1 MGLNRFMRAMMVVF
15 ITANCITINPDIIFA
30 ATDSEDSSLNT
41 DEWEEEKTEEQPS
54 EVNTGPRYE
63 TAREVSSRDIEELE
77 KSNKVKNTNKA
88 DLIAMLKAKAEK
100 GPNINNNNSE
110 QSENVAINEEASGSD
125 RPAIQVERRHPGLPS
140 DSAAEIKKRRKAIA
154 SSDSELESLTY
165 PDKPTKATKKKVA
178 KASVTDTSESDLDSS
193 MQSAD
198 ESTPQP
204 LKANQQPFF
213 PKVFK
218 KIKDAG
224 KWVRDKIDENPEVKK
239 AIVDKSA
246 GLIDQL
252 LTKKKN
258 EEVNASDFPPPPTD
272 EELRLALPET
282 PMLLGFNAPA
292 TSEPSSFEFPPP
304 PTDEELRLALPETPM
319 LLGFN
324 APATSEPSSFEFP
337 PPPTD
342 EELRLALPETPMLLG
357 FNAPATSEPSSFE
370 FPPPPTEDEL
380 EIMRE
385 TAPSL
390 DSSFTSGDLASLRSA
405 INRHSQNFSDFPPMP
420 TEEELNGRGGIPTS
434 EEFSSLNSGDFTDDE
449 NSETTEEE
457 IDRLADL
464 RDRGTGKH
472 SRNAGF
478 LPLNPFTSSPVP
490 SLTPKVPKIS
500 APALITDITKKA
512 PFKNPP
518 QPLNVFN
525 KKTTT
530 KTAPKKI
537 TPVNTA
543 PKLAALPITKAQE
556 TELGE
561 NKAPFIEKQA
571 ETNNRPIDMPSLP
584 VIQKEV
590 TERNKEEMKPQTEEK
605 VVGESE
611 PANNVNGKK
620 RSAGIEEGK
629 LIAKSAEDEKAKEEP
644 VNHTTLILA
653 MLAIG
658 VFSLG
663 AVIKI
668 IQLRKNS

>member
-63 TAREVSSRDIEELE
+63 TAREVSSRDIKELE
-77 KSNKVKNTNKA
+77 KSNKVRNTNKA
-88 DLIAMLKAKAEK
+88 DLIAMLKEKAEK

-110 QSENVAINEEASGSD
+110 QTENAAINEEASGAD

-165 PDKPTKATKKKVA
+165 PDKPTKVNKKKVA
-178 KASVTDTSESDLDSS
+178 KESVADASESDLDSS

-198 ESTPQP
+198 ESSPQP

-252 LTKKKN
+252 LTKKKS

-282 PMLLGFNAPA
+282 PMLLGFNAPT

-324 APATSEPSSFEFP
+324 AP
-337 PPPTD
+337 
-342 EELRLALPETPMLLG
+342 TP
-357 FNAPATSEPSSFE
+357 SEPSSFE

-380 EIMRE
+380 EIIRE
-385 TAPSL
+385 TASSL
-390 DSSFTSGDLASLRSA
+390 DSSFTRGDLASLRNA
-405 INRHSQNFSDFPPMP
+405 INRHSQNFSDFPPIP
-420 TEEELNGRGGIPTS
+420 TEEELNGGGDRPTS
-434 EEFSSLNSGDFTDDE
+434 EGFSSMNSGDFTDDE
-449 NSETTEEE
+449 NSETTEAE

-478 LPLNPFTSSPVP
+478 LPLNPFISSPVP

-500 APALITDITKKA
+500 APALISDITKKA
-512 PFKNPP
+512 PFKNPS

-530 KTAPKKI
+530 KTVTKKP
-537 TPVNTA
+537 TPVKTA
-543 PKLAALPITKAQE
+543 PKLAELPATKPQE
-556 TELGE
+556 TVLRE
-561 NKAPFIEKQA
+561 NKTPFIEKQA
-571 ETNNRPIDMPSLP
+571 ETNKQSINMPSLP
-584 VIQKEV
+584 VIQKEA
-590 TERNKEEMKPQTEEK
+590 TESDKEEMKPQTEEK
-605 VVGESE
+605 MLEESE
-611 PANNVNGKK
+611 SANNANGKN

-644 VNHTTLILA
+644 GNHTTLILA

-663 AVIKI
+663 AFIKI
-668 IQLRKNS
+668 IQLRKNN

>member
-63 TAREVSSRDIEELE
+63 TAREVSSRDIKELE
-77 KSNKVKNTNKA
+77 KSNKVRNTNKA
-88 DLIAMLKAKAEK
+88 DLIAMLKEKAEK
-100 GPNINNNNSE
+100 GPNNNNNNGE
-110 QSENVAINEEASGSD
+110 QTGNVAINEEASGVD
-125 RPAIQVERRHPGLPS
+125 RPTLQVERRHPGLPS

-165 PDKPTKATKKKVA
+165 LDKPTKANKKKVA
-178 KASVTDTSESDLDSS
+178 KESVADASESDLDSS

-198 ESTPQP
+198 ESSPQP

-258 EEVNASDFPPPPTD
+258 EEVNASDFPPLPTD

-282 PMLLGFNAPA
+282 PMLLGFNAP
-292 TSEPSSFEFPPP
+292 T
-304 PTDEELRLALPETPM
+304 
-319 LLGFN
+319 
-324 APATSEPSSFEFP
+324 TSEPSSFEFP

-405 INRHSQNFSDFPPMP
+405 INRHSENFSDFPPIP
-420 TEEELNGRGGIPTS
+420 TEEELNGRGGRPTS

-478 LPLNPFTSSPVP
+478 LPLNPFISSPVP

-500 APALITDITKKA
+500 APALISDITKKA
-512 PFKNPP
+512 PFKNPS

-530 KTAPKKI
+530 KTVTKKP
-537 TPVNTA
+537 TPVKTA
-543 PKLAALPITKAQE
+543 PKLAELPATKPQE
-556 TELGE
+556 TVLRE
-561 NKAPFIEKQA
+561 NKTPFIEKQA
-571 ETNNRPIDMPSLP
+571 ETNKQSINMPSLP
-584 VIQKEV
+584 VIQKEA
-590 TERNKEEMKPQTEEK
+590 TESDKEEMKPQTEEK
-605 VVGESE
+605 MVEESE
-611 PANNVNGKK
+611 SANNANGKN

-644 VNHTTLILA
+644 GNHTTLILA

-663 AVIKI
+663 AFIKI
-668 IQLRKNS
+668 IQLRKNN

>member
-1 MGLNRFMRAMMVVF
+1 MRAMMVVF

-30 ATDSEDSSLNT
+30 MTDSEDSSLNT

-88 DLIAMLKAKAEK
+88 DLIAMLQAKAEK

-110 QSENVAINEEASGSD
+110 QTENVAVNEGVSGAE
-125 RPAIQVERRHPGLPS
+125 RPAIQVERRHPGLSS

-165 PDKPTKATKKKVA
+165 LDKPTKANKKKVA
-178 KASVTDTSESDLDSS
+178 KESVADASESDLDSS

-198 ESTPQP
+198 ESSPQP

-252 LTKKKN
+252 LTKKKK

-282 PMLLGFNAPA
+282 PMLLGFNA
-292 TSEPSSFEFPPP
+292 
-304 PTDEELRLALPETPM
+304 TD
-319 LLGFN
+319 
-324 APATSEPSSFEFP
+324 
-337 PPPTD
+337 
-342 EELRLALPETPMLLG
+342 
-357 FNAPATSEPSSFE
+357 TSEPSSFE

-405 INRHSQNFSDFPPMP
+405 INRHSENFSDFPPIP
-420 TEEELNGRGGIPTS
+420 TEEELNGRGGRPTS

-490 SLTPKVPKIS
+490 SLSPKVSKKS
-500 APALITDITKKA
+500 APALISDTTKKA

-518 QPLNVFN
+518 EPLNVFN

-530 KTAPKKI
+530 KTAPQKI

-556 TELGE
+556 TALGE

-571 ETNNRPIDMPSLP
+571 ETNNRPIDMPNLP

-605 VVGESE
+605 MVGESE

-644 VNHTTLILA
+644 ANHTTLILA
-653 MLAIG
+653 MLAMG

-663 AVIKI
+663 AFIKI

>member
-1 MGLNRFMRAMMVVF
+1 MRAMMVVF

-110 QSENVAINEEASGSD
+110 QSDNVAINEEASGSD

-337 PPPTD
+337 PPPT
-342 EELRLALPETPMLLG
+342 
-357 FNAPATSEPSSFE
+357 
-370 FPPPPTEDEL
+370 EDEL

-405 INRHSQNFSDFPPMP
+405 INRHSQNFSDFPPIP

-590 TERNKEEMKPQTEEK
+590 TERNKEEMKPQTEGK

>member
-304 PTDEELRLALPETPM
+304 PT
-319 LLGFN
+319 
-324 APATSEPSSFEFP
+324 
-337 PPPTD
+337 
-342 EELRLALPETPMLLG
+342 
-357 FNAPATSEPSSFE
+357 
-370 FPPPPTEDEL
+370 EDEL

-420 TEEELNGRGGIPTS
+420 TEEELNERGGIPTS

-490 SLTPKVPKIS
+490 SLSPKVSKIS
-500 APALITDITKKA
+500 APALITDVTKKA

>member
-100 GPNINNNNSE
+100 GRNINNNNSE

-304 PTDEELRLALPETPM
+304 PT
-319 LLGFN
+319 
-324 APATSEPSSFEFP
+324 
-337 PPPTD
+337 
-342 EELRLALPETPMLLG
+342 
-357 FNAPATSEPSSFE
+357 
-370 FPPPPTEDEL
+370 EDEL

-457 IDRLADL
+457 IDRLTDL

-490 SLTPKVPKIS
+490 SLTPKVSKIS
-500 APALITDITKKA
+500 APALITDVTKKA

>member
-30 ATDSEDSSLNT
+30 ATDSEDSGLNT

-110 QSENVAINEEASGSD
+110 QSDNVAINEEASGSD

-304 PTDEELRLALPETPM
+304 PT
-319 LLGFN
+319 
-324 APATSEPSSFEFP
+324 
-337 PPPTD
+337 
-342 EELRLALPETPMLLG
+342 
-357 FNAPATSEPSSFE
+357 
-370 FPPPPTEDEL
+370 EDEL

-405 INRHSQNFSDFPPMP
+405 INRHSQNFSDFPPIP

-500 APALITDITKKA
+500 APALITGITKKA

-556 TELGE
+556 TALGE

-590 TERNKEEMKPQTEEK
+590 TERNKEEMKPQTEGK

-668 IQLRKNS
+668 IQLGKNS

>member
-110 QSENVAINEEASGSD
+110 QTENVAINEEASGAD

-165 PDKPTKATKKKVA
+165 LDKPTKANKKKVA
-178 KASVTDTSESDLDSS
+178 KESVADASESDLDSS

-258 EEVNASDFPPPPTD
+258 EEVNASDFPPP
-272 EELRLALPET
+272 
-282 PMLLGFNAPA
+282 
-292 TSEPSSFEFPPP
+292 S
-304 PTDEELRLALPETPM
+304 TDEELRLALPETPM

-380 EIMRE
+380 EIMRG

-405 INRHSQNFSDFPPMP
+405 INRHSENFSDFPPIP
-420 TEEELNGRGGIPTS
+420 TEEELNGRGGRPTS

-490 SLTPKVPKIS
+490 SLSPKVSKIS
-500 APALITDITKKA
+500 APALISDITKKA

-530 KTAPKKI
+530 KTASKKI
-537 TPVNTA
+537 TPVNTS
-543 PKLAALPITKAQE
+543 PKLAALPIMKAQE
-556 TELGE
+556 TALGE

-571 ETNNRPIDMPSLP
+571 EPNNQSIDMPSLP

-605 VVGESE
+605 MVGESE

-644 VNHTTLILA
+644 ANHTTLILA
-653 MLAIG
+653 MLAMG

-663 AVIKI
+663 AFIKI

>member
-337 PPPTD
+337 PPPT
-342 EELRLALPETPMLLG
+342 
-357 FNAPATSEPSSFE
+357 
-370 FPPPPTEDEL
+370 EDEL

-405 INRHSQNFSDFPPMP
+405 INRHSQNFSDFPPIP

-490 SLTPKVPKIS
+490 SLTSKVPKIS

-590 TERNKEEMKPQTEEK
+590 TERNKEEMKPQTEGK

-653 MLAIG
+653 MFAIG

>member
-1 MGLNRFMRAMMVVF
+1 MRAMMVVF

-63 TAREVSSRDIEELE
+63 TAREVSSRDIKELE
-77 KSNKVKNTNKA
+77 KSNKVRNTNKA
-88 DLIAMLKAKAEK
+88 DLIAMLKEKAEK
-100 GPNINNNNSE
+100 GPNNNNNNGE
-110 QSENVAINEEASGSD
+110 QTGNVAINEEASGVD
-125 RPAIQVERRHPGLPS
+125 RPTLQVERRHPGLSS

-165 PDKPTKATKKKVA
+165 PDKPTKANKRKVA
-178 KASVTDTSESDLDSS
+178 KESVVDASESDLDSS

-204 LKANQQPFF
+204 LKANQKPFF

-252 LTKKKN
+252 LTKKKS

-282 PMLLGFNAPA
+282 PMLLGFNAP
-292 TSEPSSFEFPPP
+292 
-304 PTDEELRLALPETPM
+304 TP
-319 LLGFN
+319 
-324 APATSEPSSFEFP
+324 SEPSSFEFP

-405 INRHSQNFSDFPPMP
+405 INRHSENFSDFPPIP
-420 TEEELNGRGGIPTS
+420 TEEELNGRGGRPTS

-490 SLTPKVPKIS
+490 SLSPKVSKIS
-500 APALITDITKKA
+500 APALISDITKKT
-512 PFKNPP
+512 PFKNPS

-530 KTAPKKI
+530 KTVTKKP
-537 TPVNTA
+537 TPVKTA
-543 PKLAALPITKAQE
+543 PKLAELPATKPQE
-556 TELGE
+556 TVLRE
-561 NKAPFIEKQA
+561 NKTPFIEKQA
-571 ETNNRPIDMPSLP
+571 ETNKQSINMPSLP
-584 VIQKEV
+584 VIQKEA
-590 TERNKEEMKPQTEEK
+590 TESDKEEMKPQTEEK
-605 VVGESE
+605 MVEESE
-611 PANNVNGKK
+611 SANNANGKN

-629 LIAKSAEDEKAKEEP
+629 LIAKSAEDEKAKEESG
-644 VNHTTLILA
+644 NHTTLILA

-663 AVIKI
+663 AFIKI
-668 IQLRKNS
+668 IQLRKNN

>member
-77 KSNKVKNTNKA
+77 KPNKVKNTNKA

-110 QSENVAINEEASGSD
+110 QSDNVAINEEASGSD

-304 PTDEELRLALPETPM
+304 PT
-319 LLGFN
+319 
-324 APATSEPSSFEFP
+324 
-337 PPPTD
+337 
-342 EELRLALPETPMLLG
+342 
-357 FNAPATSEPSSFE
+357 
-370 FPPPPTEDEL
+370 EDEL

-405 INRHSQNFSDFPPMP
+405 INRHSQNFSDFPLMP

-490 SLTPKVPKIS
+490 SLSPKVSKIS

-556 TELGE
+556 TALGE

>member
-41 DEWEEEKTEEQPS
+41 DEWEEEKTEEQTS

-110 QSENVAINEEASGSD
+110 QTENAAINEEASGAD

-165 PDKPTKATKKKVA
+165 LDKPTKANKKKVA
-178 KASVTDTSESDLDSS
+178 KESVADASESDLDSS

-198 ESTPQP
+198 ESSPQP

-304 PTDEELRLALPETPM
+304 PT
-319 LLGFN
+319 
-324 APATSEPSSFEFP
+324 
-337 PPPTD
+337 
-342 EELRLALPETPMLLG
+342 
-357 FNAPATSEPSSFE
+357 
-370 FPPPPTEDEL
+370 EDEL
-380 EIMRE
+380 EIMRG

-405 INRHSQNFSDFPPMP
+405 INRHSENFSDFPPIP

-490 SLTPKVPKIS
+490 SLSPKVSKIS
-500 APALITDITKKA
+500 APALINDITKKA

-525 KKTTT
+525 KKTAT
-530 KTAPKKI
+530 KTASKKI
-537 TPVNTA
+537 TPVNTS

-556 TELGE
+556 TALGE
-561 NKAPFIEKQA
+561 NKAPFREKQA
-571 ETNNRPIDMPSLP
+571 EPNNQPIDMPSLP

-605 VVGESE
+605 MVGESE

-644 VNHTTLILA
+644 ANHTTLILA
-653 MLAIG
+653 MLAMG

-663 AVIKI
+663 AFIKI

>member
-304 PTDEELRLALPETPM
+304 PT
-319 LLGFN
+319 
-324 APATSEPSSFEFP
+324 
-337 PPPTD
+337 
-342 EELRLALPETPMLLG
+342 
-357 FNAPATSEPSSFE
+357 
-370 FPPPPTEDEL
+370 EDEL

-405 INRHSQNFSDFPPMP
+405 INRHSQNFSDFPPIP

-561 NKAPFIEKQA
+561 NKAPFMEKQA

-590 TERNKEEMKPQTEEK
+590 TERNKEEMKPQTEGK

-653 MLAIG
+653 MFAIG

>member
-63 TAREVSSRDIEELE
+63 TAREVSSRDIKELE
-77 KSNKVKNTNKA
+77 KSNKVRNTNKA
-88 DLIAMLKAKAEK
+88 DLIAMLKEKAEK

-110 QSENVAINEEASGSD
+110 QTENAAINEEASGAD

-165 PDKPTKATKKKVA
+165 PDKPTKVNKKKVA
-178 KASVTDTSESDLDSS
+178 KESVADASESDLDSS

-204 LKANQQPFF
+204 LKANQKPFF

-304 PTDEELRLALPETPM
+304 PT
-319 LLGFN
+319 
-324 APATSEPSSFEFP
+324 
-337 PPPTD
+337 
-342 EELRLALPETPMLLG
+342 
-357 FNAPATSEPSSFE
+357 
-370 FPPPPTEDEL
+370 EDEL

-405 INRHSQNFSDFPPMP
+405 INRHSENFSDFPPIP
-420 TEEELNGRGGIPTS
+420 TEEELNGRGGRPTS

-490 SLTPKVPKIS
+490 SLSPKVSKIS
-500 APALITDITKKA
+500 APALISDITKKT
-512 PFKNPP
+512 PFKNPS

-530 KTAPKKI
+530 KTVTKKP
-537 TPVNTA
+537 TPVKTA
-543 PKLAALPITKAQE
+543 PKLAELPATKPQE
-556 TELGE
+556 TVLRE
-561 NKAPFIEKQA
+561 NKTPFIEKQA
-571 ETNNRPIDMPSLP
+571 ETNKQSINMPSLP
-584 VIQKEV
+584 VIQKEA
-590 TERNKEEMKPQTEEK
+590 TESDKEEMKPQTEEK
-605 VVGESE
+605 MVEESE
-611 PANNVNGKK
+611 SANNANGKN

-644 VNHTTLILA
+644 GNHTTLILA

-663 AVIKI
+663 AFIKI
-668 IQLRKNS
+668 IQLRKNN

>member
-1 MGLNRFMRAMMVVF
+1 MRAMMVVF

-258 EEVNASDFPPPPTD
+258 EEVNAS
-272 EELRLALPET
+272 
-282 PMLLGFNAPA
+282 G
-292 TSEPSSFEFPPP
+292 
-304 PTDEELRLALPETPM
+304 
-319 LLGFN
+319 
-324 APATSEPSSFEFP
+324 FP

-405 INRHSQNFSDFPPMP
+405 INRHSQKFSDFPPIP

-590 TERNKEEMKPQTEEK
+590 TERNKEEMKPQTEGK

>member
-1 MGLNRFMRAMMVVF
+1 MRAMMVVF

-304 PTDEELRLALPETPM
+304 PT
-319 LLGFN
+319 
-324 APATSEPSSFEFP
+324 
-337 PPPTD
+337 
-342 EELRLALPETPMLLG
+342 
-357 FNAPATSEPSSFE
+357 
-370 FPPPPTEDEL
+370 EDEL

-405 INRHSQNFSDFPPMP
+405 INRHSQNFTDFPPMP

-490 SLTPKVPKIS
+490 SLSPKVSKIS

-556 TELGE
+556 TALGE

-590 TERNKEEMKPQTEEK
+590 TERNKEEMKSQTEEK

>member
-304 PTDEELRLALPETPM
+304 PT
-319 LLGFN
+319 
-324 APATSEPSSFEFP
+324 
-337 PPPTD
+337 
-342 EELRLALPETPMLLG
+342 
-357 FNAPATSEPSSFE
+357 
-370 FPPPPTEDEL
+370 EDEL

-405 INRHSQNFSDFPPMP
+405 INRHSQNFSDFPPIP

-571 ETNNRPIDMPSLP
+571 ETNNLPIDMPSLP

-653 MLAIG
+653 MFAIG

>member
-41 DEWEEEKTEEQPS
+41 DEWEEEKMEEQPS

-110 QSENVAINEEASGSD
+110 QTENAAINEEASGAD

-165 PDKPTKATKKKVA
+165 LDKPTKANKKKVA

-252 LTKKKN
+252 LTKKKK

-324 APATSEPSSFEFP
+324 APATP
-337 PPPTD
+337 
-342 EELRLALPETPMLLG
+342 
-357 FNAPATSEPSSFE
+357 EPSSFE

-380 EIMRE
+380 EIMRG

-405 INRHSQNFSDFPPMP
+405 INRHSENFSDFPPIP
-420 TEEELNGRGGIPTS
+420 TEEELNGRGGRPTS

-490 SLTPKVPKIS
+490 SLSPKVSKIS
-500 APALITDITKKA
+500 APALISDITKKA

-530 KTAPKKI
+530 KTASKKI
-537 TPVNTA
+537 TPVNTS
-543 PKLAALPITKAQE
+543 PKLAALPIMKAQE
-556 TELGE
+556 TALGE

-571 ETNNRPIDMPSLP
+571 EPNNQPIDMPSLP

-605 VVGESE
+605 MVGESE

-644 VNHTTLILA
+644 ANHTTLILA
-653 MLAIG
+653 MLAMG

-663 AVIKI
+663 AFIKI

>member
-63 TAREVSSRDIEELE
+63 TAREVSSRDIKELE
-77 KSNKVKNTNKA
+77 KSNKVRNTNKA
-88 DLIAMLKAKAEK
+88 DLIAMLKEKAEK
-100 GPNINNNNSE
+100 GPNNNNNNGE
-110 QSENVAINEEASGSD
+110 QTGNVAINEEASGVD
-125 RPAIQVERRHPGLPS
+125 RPTLQVERRHPGLSS

-165 PDKPTKATKKKVA
+165 PDKPTKANKRKVA
-178 KASVTDTSESDLDSS
+178 KESVVDASESDLDSS

-204 LKANQQPFF
+204 LKANQKPFF

-258 EEVNASDFPPPPTD
+258 EEVNASDFPP
-272 EELRLALPET
+272 L
-282 PMLLGFNAPA
+282 
-292 TSEPSSFEFPPP
+292 

-405 INRHSQNFSDFPPMP
+405 INRHSENFSDFPPIP
-420 TEEELNGRGGIPTS
+420 TEGELNGGGDRPTS
-434 EEFSSLNSGDFTDDE
+434 EGFSSMNSGDFTDDE

-478 LPLNPFTSSPVP
+478 LPLNPFISSPVP

-500 APALITDITKKA
+500 APALISDITKKA
-512 PFKNPP
+512 PFKNPS

-530 KTAPKKI
+530 KTVTKKP
-537 TPVNTA
+537 TPVKTA
-543 PKLAALPITKAQE
+543 PKLAELPATKPQE
-556 TELGE
+556 TVLRE
-561 NKAPFIEKQA
+561 NKTPFIEKQA
-571 ETNNRPIDMPSLP
+571 ETNKQSINMPSLP
-584 VIQKEV
+584 VIQKEA
-590 TERNKEEMKPQTEEK
+590 TESDKEEMKPQTEEK
-605 VVGESE
+605 MVEESE
-611 PANNVNGKK
+611 SANNANGKN

-644 VNHTTLILA
+644 GNHTTLILA

-663 AVIKI
+663 AFIKI
-668 IQLRKNS
+668 IQLRKNN

>member
-1 MGLNRFMRAMMVVF
+1 MRAMMVVF
-15 ITANCITINPDIIFA
+15 IIANCITINPDIIFA

-304 PTDEELRLALPETPM
+304 PT
-319 LLGFN
+319 
-324 APATSEPSSFEFP
+324 
-337 PPPTD
+337 
-342 EELRLALPETPMLLG
+342 
-357 FNAPATSEPSSFE
+357 
-370 FPPPPTEDEL
+370 EDEL

-490 SLTPKVPKIS
+490 SLSPKVSKIS
-500 APALITDITKKA
+500 APALITDVTKKA

>member
-110 QSENVAINEEASGSD
+110 QTENAAINEEASGAD

-165 PDKPTKATKKKVA
+165 LDKPTKANKKKVA
-178 KASVTDTSESDLDSS
+178 KESVADASESDLDSS

-198 ESTPQP
+198 ESSPQP

-252 LTKKKN
+252 LTKKKK

-304 PTDEELRLALPETPM
+304 PTYEELRLALPETPM

-324 APATSEPSSFEFP
+324 APATPEPSSFEFP
-337 PPPTD
+337 
-342 EELRLALPETPMLLG
+342 L
-357 FNAPATSEPSSFE
+357 
-370 FPPPPTEDEL
+370 PPTEDEL
-380 EIMRE
+380 EIMRG

-405 INRHSQNFSDFPPMP
+405 INRHSENSSDFPPIP
-420 TEEELNGRGGIPTS
+420 TEEELNGRGGRPTS

-490 SLTPKVPKIS
+490 SLSPKVSKIS
-500 APALITDITKKA
+500 APALISDITKKA

-530 KTAPKKI
+530 KTASKKI
-537 TPVNTA
+537 TPVNTS
-543 PKLAALPITKAQE
+543 PKLAALPIMKAQE
-556 TELGE
+556 TALGE

-571 ETNNRPIDMPSLP
+571 EPNNQPIDMPSLP

-605 VVGESE
+605 MVGESE

-644 VNHTTLILA
+644 ANHTTLILA
-653 MLAIG
+653 MLAMG

-663 AVIKI
+663 AFIKI

>member
-41 DEWEEEKTEEQPS
+41 DEWEEEKIEEQPS

-110 QSENVAINEEASGSD
+110 QTENAAINEEASGAD
-125 RPAIQVERRHPGLPS
+125 RPAIQVERRHPGLSS

-165 PDKPTKATKKKVA
+165 PDKPTKANKKKVA
-178 KASVTDTSESDLDSS
+178 KESVADASESDLDSS

-198 ESTPQP
+198 ESSPQP

-239 AIVDKSA
+239 AIVDKGA

-258 EEVNASDFPPPPTD
+258 EEVNASDFP
-272 EELRLALPET
+272 A
-282 PMLLGFNAPA
+282 
-292 TSEPSSFEFPPP
+292 
-304 PTDEELRLALPETPM
+304 
-319 LLGFN
+319 
-324 APATSEPSSFEFP
+324 
-337 PPPTD
+337 PPTD

-405 INRHSQNFSDFPPMP
+405 INRHSENFSDFPPIP
-420 TEEELNGRGGIPTS
+420 TEEELNGRGGRPTS

-490 SLTPKVPKIS
+490 SLSPKVSKIS
-500 APALITDITKKA
+500 APALISDITKKA

-530 KTAPKKI
+530 KTASKKI
-537 TPVNTA
+537 TPVNTS

-556 TELGE
+556 TALGE

-571 ETNNRPIDMPSLP
+571 EPNNQRIDMPSLP

-590 TERNKEEMKPQTEEK
+590 TERNKEEMKPQTEK
-605 VVGESE
+605 KMIGESE

-644 VNHTTLILA
+644 ANHTTLILA
-653 MLAIG
+653 MLAMG

-663 AVIKI
+663 AFIKI

>member
-63 TAREVSSRDIEELE
+63 TAREVSSRDIKELE
-77 KSNKVKNTNKA
+77 KSNKVRNTNKA
-88 DLIAMLKAKAEK
+88 DLIAMLKEKAEK
-100 GPNINNNNSE
+100 GPNNNNNNGE
-110 QSENVAINEEASGSD
+110 QTGNVATNEEASGVD
-125 RPAIQVERRHPGLPS
+125 RPALQVERRHPGLSS

-165 PDKPTKATKKKVA
+165 PDKPTKANKRKVA
-178 KASVTDTSESDLDSS
+178 KESVVDASESDLDSS

-204 LKANQQPFF
+204 LKANQKPFF

-252 LTKKKN
+252 LTKKKS

-282 PMLLGFNAPA
+282 PMLLGFNAP
-292 TSEPSSFEFPPP
+292 T
-304 PTDEELRLALPETPM
+304 
-319 LLGFN
+319 
-324 APATSEPSSFEFP
+324 TSEPSSFEFP

-390 DSSFTSGDLASLRSA
+390 DSSFTSGDLAGLRSA
-405 INRHSQNFSDFPPMP
+405 INRHSENFSDFSPIP
-420 TEEELNGRGGIPTS
+420 TEEELNGRGGRPTS
-434 EEFSSLNSGDFTDDE
+434 EGFSSMNSGDFTDDE

-464 RDRGTGKH
+464 RDRGTGKY

-478 LPLNPFTSSPVP
+478 LPLNPFASSPVP
-490 SLTPKVPKIS
+490 SLSPKVSKIS
-500 APALITDITKKA
+500 APALISDITKKT
-512 PFKNPP
+512 PFKNPS

-530 KTAPKKI
+530 KTVTKKP
-537 TPVNTA
+537 TPVKTA
-543 PKLAALPITKAQE
+543 PKLAELPATKPQE
-556 TELGE
+556 TVLRE
-561 NKAPFIEKQA
+561 NKTPFIEKQA
-571 ETNNRPIDMPSLP
+571 ETNKQSINMPSLP
-584 VIQKEV
+584 VIQKEA
-590 TERNKEEMKPQTEEK
+590 TESDKEEMKPQTEEK
-605 VVGESE
+605 MVEESE
-611 PANNVNGKK
+611 SANNANGKN

-644 VNHTTLILA
+644 GNHTTLILA

-663 AVIKI
+663 AFIKI
-668 IQLRKNS
+668 IQLRKNN

>member
-1 MGLNRFMRAMMVVF
+1 MRAMMVVF

-304 PTDEELRLALPETPM
+304 PT
-319 LLGFN
+319 
-324 APATSEPSSFEFP
+324 
-337 PPPTD
+337 
-342 EELRLALPETPMLLG
+342 
-357 FNAPATSEPSSFE
+357 
-370 FPPPPTEDEL
+370 EDEL

-556 TELGE
+556 TELGK

>member
-110 QSENVAINEEASGSD
+110 QSDNVAINEEASGSD

-304 PTDEELRLALPETPM
+304 PT
-319 LLGFN
+319 
-324 APATSEPSSFEFP
+324 
-337 PPPTD
+337 
-342 EELRLALPETPMLLG
+342 
-357 FNAPATSEPSSFE
+357 
-370 FPPPPTEDEL
+370 EDEL

-405 INRHSQNFSDFPPMP
+405 INRHSQNFSDFPLMP

-490 SLTPKVPKIS
+490 SLSPKVSKIS
-500 APALITDITKKA
+500 APALITNITKKA

-556 TELGE
+556 TALGE

>member
-110 QSENVAINEEASGSD
+110 QTENAAINEEASGAD

-165 PDKPTKATKKKVA
+165 PDKPTKANKKKVA
-178 KASVTDTSESDLDSS
+178 KESVADASESDLDSS

-198 ESTPQP
+198 ESSPQP

-292 TSEPSSFEFPPP
+292 TP
-304 PTDEELRLALPETPM
+304 
-319 LLGFN
+319 
-324 APATSEPSSFEFP
+324 
-337 PPPTD
+337 
-342 EELRLALPETPMLLG
+342 
-357 FNAPATSEPSSFE
+357 EPSSFE

-380 EIMRE
+380 EIMRG

-405 INRHSQNFSDFPPMP
+405 INRHSENFSDFPPIP
-420 TEEELNGRGGIPTS
+420 TEEELNGRGGRPIS

-478 LPLNPFTSSPVP
+478 LPLNPFTSSPVS
-490 SLTPKVPKIS
+490 SLSPKVPKIS
-500 APALITDITKKA
+500 APALISDITKKV

-530 KTAPKKI
+530 KKVPQKI
-537 TPVNTA
+537 TLVNSA
-543 PKLAALPITKAQE
+543 PKLAALPIMKAQE
-556 TELGE
+556 TALGE

-571 ETNNRPIDMPSLP
+571 EPNNQPIDMPSLP

-590 TERNKEEMKPQTEEK
+590 TEKNKEEMKPQTEEK
-605 VVGESE
+605 MVGESE

-644 VNHTTLILA
+644 ANHTTLILA
-653 MLAIG
+653 MLAMG

-663 AVIKI
+663 AFIKI

>member
-15 ITANCITINPDIIFA
+15 ITANCITINPDIMFA

-304 PTDEELRLALPETPM
+304 PT
-319 LLGFN
+319 
-324 APATSEPSSFEFP
+324 
-337 PPPTD
+337 
-342 EELRLALPETPMLLG
+342 
-357 FNAPATSEPSSFE
+357 
-370 FPPPPTEDEL
+370 EDEL

-490 SLTPKVPKIS
+490 SLSPKVSKIS
-500 APALITDITKKA
+500 APALITDVTKKA

>member
-1 MGLNRFMRAMMVVF
+1 MRAMMVVF

-304 PTDEELRLALPETPM
+304 PT
-319 LLGFN
+319 
-324 APATSEPSSFEFP
+324 
-337 PPPTD
+337 
-342 EELRLALPETPMLLG
+342 
-357 FNAPATSEPSSFE
+357 
-370 FPPPPTEDEL
+370 EDEL

-420 TEEELNGRGGIPTS
+420 TEEELNERGGIPTS

-490 SLTPKVPKIS
+490 SLSPKVSKIS
-500 APALITDITKKA
+500 APALITDVTKKA

>member
-41 DEWEEEKTEEQPS
+41 DEWEEEKIEEQPS

-110 QSENVAINEEASGSD
+110 QTENAAINEEASGAD
-125 RPAIQVERRHPGLPS
+125 RPAIQVERRHPGLSS

-165 PDKPTKATKKKVA
+165 PDKPTKANKKKVA
-178 KASVTDTSESDLDSS
+178 KESVADASESDLDSS

-198 ESTPQP
+198 ESSPQP

-258 EEVNASDFPPPPTD
+258 EEVNASDFPPPSTD

-304 PTDEELRLALPETPM
+304 PTDEELRLALPETPK
-319 LLGFN
+319 
-324 APATSEPSSFEFP
+324 
-337 PPPTD
+337 
-342 EELRLALPETPMLLG
+342 LLG

-380 EIMRE
+380 EIMRG

-405 INRHSQNFSDFPPMP
+405 INRHSENFSNFPPIP
-420 TEEELNGRGGIPTS
+420 TEEELNGRGGRPTS

-490 SLTPKVPKIS
+490 SLSPKVSKIS
-500 APALITDITKKA
+500 APALISDITKKA

-530 KTAPKKI
+530 KTASKKI
-537 TPVNTA
+537 TPVNTS

-556 TELGE
+556 TALGE

-571 ETNNRPIDMPSLP
+571 EPNNQPIDMPSLP
-584 VIQKEV
+584 VIQKED

-605 VVGESE
+605 MVGESE

-644 VNHTTLILA
+644 ANHTTLILA
-653 MLAIG
+653 MLAMG

-663 AVIKI
+663 AFIKI

>member
-110 QSENVAINEEASGSD
+110 QSDNVAINEEASGSD

-304 PTDEELRLALPETPM
+304 PT
-319 LLGFN
+319 
-324 APATSEPSSFEFP
+324 
-337 PPPTD
+337 
-342 EELRLALPETPMLLG
+342 
-357 FNAPATSEPSSFE
+357 
-370 FPPPPTEDEL
+370 EDEL

-405 INRHSQNFSDFPPMP
+405 INRHSQNFSDFPLMP

-472 SRNAGF
+472 SRNAAF

-490 SLTPKVPKIS
+490 SLSPKVSKIS

-556 TELGE
+556 TALGE

>member
-110 QSENVAINEEASGSD
+110 QSDNVAINEEASGSD

-224 KWVRDKIDENPEVKK
+224 KWVRDKIDENPEVMK

-258 EEVNASDFPPPPTD
+258 EEVNASD
-272 EELRLALPET
+272 
-282 PMLLGFNAPA
+282 
-292 TSEPSSFEFPPP
+292 
-304 PTDEELRLALPETPM
+304 
-319 LLGFN
+319 
-324 APATSEPSSFEFP
+324 FP

-405 INRHSQNFSDFPPMP
+405 INRHSQNFSDFPPIP

-537 TPVNTA
+537 TPLNTA

-556 TELGE
+556 TALGE

-590 TERNKEEMKPQTEEK
+590 TERNKEEMKPQTEGK

>member
-1 MGLNRFMRAMMVVF
+1 MRAMMVVF

-100 GPNINNNNSE
+100 GPNNNNNNGE
-110 QSENVAINEEASGSD
+110 QTGNVAINEEASGVD
-125 RPAIQVERRHPGLPS
+125 RPTLQVERRHPGLSS

-165 PDKPTKATKKKVA
+165 LDKPTKANKKKVA
-178 KASVTDTSESDLDSS
+178 KESVADASESDLDSS

-198 ESTPQP
+198 ESSPQP

-258 EEVNASDFPPPPTD
+258 EEVNASDFPPLPTD
-272 EELRLALPET
+272 EELRLAL
-282 PMLLGFNAPA
+282 
-292 TSEPSSFEFPPP
+292 S
-304 PTDEELRLALPETPM
+304 ETPM

-380 EIMRE
+380 EIIRE
-385 TAPSL
+385 TASSL
-390 DSSFTSGDLASLRSA
+390 DSSFTRGDLASLRNA
-405 INRHSQNFSDFPPMP
+405 INRHSENFSDFPPIP
-420 TEEELNGRGGIPTS
+420 TEGELNGGGDRPTS
-434 EEFSSLNSGDFTDDE
+434 EGFSSMNSGDFTDDE

-490 SLTPKVPKIS
+490 SLSPKVSKIS
-500 APALITDITKKA
+500 APALISDITKKT
-512 PFKNPP
+512 PFKNPS

-525 KKTTT
+525 KETTT
-530 KTAPKKI
+530 KTVTKKP
-537 TPVNTA
+537 TPVKTA
-543 PKLAALPITKAQE
+543 PKLAELPATKPQE
-556 TELGE
+556 TVLRE
-561 NKAPFIEKQA
+561 NKTPFIEKQA
-571 ETNNRPIDMPSLP
+571 ETNKQSINMPSLP
-584 VIQKEV
+584 VIQKEA
-590 TERNKEEMKPQTEEK
+590 TESDKEEMKPQTEEK
-605 VVGESE
+605 MVEESE
-611 PANNVNGKK
+611 SANNANGKN

-644 VNHTTLILA
+644 GNHTTLILA

-663 AVIKI
+663 AFIKI
-668 IQLRKNS
+668 IQLRKNN

>member
-110 QSENVAINEEASGSD
+110 QSDNVAINEEASGSD

-304 PTDEELRLALPETPM
+304 PT
-319 LLGFN
+319 
-324 APATSEPSSFEFP
+324 
-337 PPPTD
+337 
-342 EELRLALPETPMLLG
+342 
-357 FNAPATSEPSSFE
+357 
-370 FPPPPTEDEL
+370 EDEL

-405 INRHSQNFSDFPPMP
+405 INRHSQNFSDFPPIP

-434 EEFSSLNSGDFTDDE
+434 EEFSSLDSGDFTDDE

-556 TELGE
+556 TALGE

-590 TERNKEEMKPQTEEK
+590 TERNKEEMKPQTEGK

>member
-100 GPNINNNNSE
+100 GPNNNNNNGE
-110 QSENVAINEEASGSD
+110 QTGNVAINEEASGVD
-125 RPAIQVERRHPGLPS
+125 RPTLQVERRHPGLSS

-165 PDKPTKATKKKVA
+165 PDKPTKANKRKVA
-178 KASVTDTSESDLDSS
+178 KESVVDASESDLDSS

-204 LKANQQPFF
+204 LKANQKPFF

-252 LTKKKN
+252 LTKKKS

-282 PMLLGFNAPA
+282 PMLLGFNAP
-292 TSEPSSFEFPPP
+292 TPSEPSSFEFPPP
-304 PTDEELRLALPETPM
+304 PTDEEI
-319 LLGFN
+319 
-324 APATSEPSSFEFP
+324 
-337 PPPTD
+337 
-342 EELRLALPETPMLLG
+342 RLALPETPMLLG

-405 INRHSQNFSDFPPMP
+405 INRHSENFSDFPPIP
-420 TEEELNGRGGIPTS
+420 TEEELNGRGGRPTS

-478 LPLNPFTSSPVP
+478 LPLNPFISSPVP

-500 APALITDITKKA
+500 APALISDITKKA
-512 PFKNPP
+512 PFKNPS

-530 KTAPKKI
+530 KTVTKKP
-537 TPVNTA
+537 TPVKTA
-543 PKLAALPITKAQE
+543 PKLAELPATKPQE
-556 TELGE
+556 TVLRE
-561 NKAPFIEKQA
+561 NKTPFIEKQA
-571 ETNNRPIDMPSLP
+571 ETNKQSINMPSLP
-584 VIQKEV
+584 VIQKEA
-590 TERNKEEMKPQTEEK
+590 TESDKEEMKPQTEEK
-605 VVGESE
+605 MVEESE
-611 PANNVNGKK
+611 SANNANGKN

-644 VNHTTLILA
+644 GNHTTLILA

-663 AVIKI
+663 AFIKI
-668 IQLRKNS
+668 IQLRKNN

>member
-337 PPPTD
+337 PPPT
-342 EELRLALPETPMLLG
+342 
-357 FNAPATSEPSSFE
+357 
-370 FPPPPTEDEL
+370 EDEL

-405 INRHSQNFSDFPPMP
+405 INRHSQNFSDFPPIP

-472 SRNAGF
+472 SRNAVF

-556 TELGE
+556 TALGE

>member
-337 PPPTD
+337 PPPT
-342 EELRLALPETPMLLG
+342 
-357 FNAPATSEPSSFE
+357 
-370 FPPPPTEDEL
+370 EDEL

-457 IDRLADL
+457 IDRLTDL

-490 SLTPKVPKIS
+490 SLTPKVSKIS
-500 APALITDITKKA
+500 APALITDVTKKA

-543 PKLAALPITKAQE
+543 PKLAALPITKAKAQE

>member
-282 PMLLGFNAPA
+282 PMF
-292 TSEPSSFEFPPP
+292 
-304 PTDEELRLALPETPM
+304 
-319 LLGFN
+319 LGFN

-490 SLTPKVPKIS
+490 SLSPKVSKIS

-556 TELGE
+556 TALGE

>member
-41 DEWEEEKTEEQPS
+41 DEWEEEKIEEQPS

-110 QSENVAINEEASGSD
+110 QTENAAISEEASGAD

-165 PDKPTKATKKKVA
+165 LDKPTKANKKKVA
-178 KASVTDTSESDLDSS
+178 KELVADASESDLDSS

-198 ESTPQP
+198 ESSPQP

-258 EEVNASDFPPPPTD
+258 EEVNASDFPALPTD

-292 TSEPSSFEFPPP
+292 TS
-304 PTDEELRLALPETPM
+304 
-319 LLGFN
+319 G
-324 APATSEPSSFEFP
+324 
-337 PPPTD
+337 
-342 EELRLALPETPMLLG
+342 
-357 FNAPATSEPSSFE
+357 PSSFE

-405 INRHSQNFSDFPPMP
+405 INRHSENFSDFPPIP
-420 TEEELNGRGGIPTS
+420 TEEELNGRGGRPTS

-490 SLTPKVPKIS
+490 SLSPKVSKKS
-500 APALITDITKKA
+500 APALISDITKKA

-525 KKTTT
+525 KKTAT
-530 KTAPKKI
+530 KTESKKI
-537 TPVNTA
+537 TPVNTS

-556 TELGE
+556 TALGE
-561 NKAPFIEKQA
+561 NKVPFIEKQA
-571 ETNNRPIDMPSLP
+571 EPNNQPIDMPSLP

-605 VVGESE
+605 MVGESE

-629 LIAKSAEDEKAKEEP
+629 LIAKSAEDEKAKEELA
-644 VNHTTLILA
+644 NHTTLILA
-653 MLAIG
+653 MLAMG

-663 AVIKI
+663 AFIKI

>member
-1 MGLNRFMRAMMVVF
+1 MRAMMVVF

-140 DSAAEIKKRRKAIA
+140 DSAAGIKKRRKAIA

-304 PTDEELRLALPETPM
+304 PT
-319 LLGFN
+319 
-324 APATSEPSSFEFP
+324 
-337 PPPTD
+337 
-342 EELRLALPETPMLLG
+342 
-357 FNAPATSEPSSFE
+357 
-370 FPPPPTEDEL
+370 EDEL

-457 IDRLADL
+457 IDRLTDL

-490 SLTPKVPKIS
+490 SLTPKVSKIS
-500 APALITDITKKA
+500 APALITDVTKKA

>member
-1 MGLNRFMRAMMVVF
+1 MRAMMVVF

-63 TAREVSSRDIEELE
+63 TAREVSSRDIKELE
-77 KSNKVKNTNKA
+77 KSNKVRNTNKA
-88 DLIAMLKAKAEK
+88 DLIAMLKEKAEK
-100 GPNINNNNSE
+100 GPNNNNNNGE
-110 QSENVAINEEASGSD
+110 QTGNVAINEEASGVD
-125 RPAIQVERRHPGLPS
+125 RPTLQVERRHPGLSS

-165 PDKPTKATKKKVA
+165 PDKPTKANKRKVA
-178 KASVTDTSESDLDSS
+178 KESVVDASESDLDSS

-204 LKANQQPFF
+204 LKANQKPFF

-252 LTKKKN
+252 LTKKKS
-258 EEVNASDFPPPPTD
+258 EEVNASD
-272 EELRLALPET
+272 
-282 PMLLGFNAPA
+282 
-292 TSEPSSFEFPPP
+292 
-304 PTDEELRLALPETPM
+304 
-319 LLGFN
+319 
-324 APATSEPSSFEFP
+324 FP

-405 INRHSQNFSDFPPMP
+405 INRHSENFSDFPPIP
-420 TEEELNGRGGIPTS
+420 TEEELNGRGGRPTS

-490 SLTPKVPKIS
+490 SLSPKVSKIS
-500 APALITDITKKA
+500 APALISDITKKT
-512 PFKNPP
+512 PFKNPS

-530 KTAPKKI
+530 KTVTKKP
-537 TPVNTA
+537 TPVKTA
-543 PKLAALPITKAQE
+543 PKLAELPATKPQE
-556 TELGE
+556 TVLRG
-561 NKAPFIEKQA
+561 NKTPFIEKQA
-571 ETNNRPIDMPSLP
+571 ETNKQSINMPSLP
-584 VIQKEV
+584 VIQKEA
-590 TERNKEEMKPQTEEK
+590 TESDKEEMKPQTEEK
-605 VVGESE
+605 MVEESE
-611 PANNVNGKK
+611 SANNANGKN

-644 VNHTTLILA
+644 GNHTTLILA

-663 AVIKI
+663 AFIKI
-668 IQLRKNS
+668 IQLRKNN